1 MEIKSIA
8 DLEVFA
14 LHLVERNVLLPSN
27 LIMTIEIDDEM
38 HKEISKYIASATNT
52 PPSFDLLQDDGI
64 ILYNSK
70 LGIQFKIM
78 KQLKIIDKVKKLH
91 RPPLGIKPKFIHD
104 EQRFK
109 EVQAAIFRSIED
121 PPPQFQKSG

>member
-70 LGIQFKIM
+70 LR
-78 KQLKIIDKVKKLH
+78 LL
-91 RPPLGIKPKFIHD
+91 
-104 EQRFK
+104 
-109 EVQAAIFRSIED
+109 
-121 PPPQFQKSG
+121 